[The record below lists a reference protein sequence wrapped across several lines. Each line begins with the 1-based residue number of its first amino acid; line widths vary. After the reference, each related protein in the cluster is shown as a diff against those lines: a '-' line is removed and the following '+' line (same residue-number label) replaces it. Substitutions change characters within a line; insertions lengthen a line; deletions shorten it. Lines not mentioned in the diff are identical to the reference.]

1 MEVTPEKQEF
11 YDKIGEAIKLK
22 GEDRTSALKTLWG
35 AEAAKILEG
44 RTIVLV
50 RYMTRKEVEDLD
62 FRRAGIVLML
72 DDGTCIFPSM
82 DDEGNDSGALFTT
95 SNHLH
100 TIPVI

>member
-1 MEVTPEKQEF
+1 MKVTPEKQEF

-44 RTIVLV
+44 RTIVRA
-50 RYMTRKEVEDLD
+50 RYMTKKEVEELG
-62 FRRAGIVLML
+62 FRRAGILLML
-72 DDGTCIFPSM
+72 DDGTFIFPSM

-95 SNHLH
+95 THLH